1 MKSKKGYP
9 RRPYSFER
17 VLKDLAD
24 DIGYEN
30 IETVIEK
37 KRKAIEHISNP
48 NFKDRQLHIQ
58 DGLELDI
65 HCKKLGKGTPFLTAY
80 ETLLRKE
87 IAKQKDHGSSDE
99 IIDNLL
105 RLGESIG
112 DIMEET
118 RNALDDDKVD
128 EDEKEQ
134 ISIEVIELEKKIA
147 ELKLKLNLGDKTDYK
162 SQKKRDF

>member
-1 MKSKKGYP
+1 MSKRKGYP
-9 RRPYSFER
+9 RKPYSFER

-24 DIGYEN
+24 DIGYDN

-65 HCKKLGKGTPFLTAY
+65 HCKRIGKGTPFLTAY

-87 IAKQKDHGSSDE
+87 IANRKDHDTSDE
-99 IIDNLL
+99 IINNLL

-112 DIMEET
+112 DVMEET
-118 RNALDDDKVD
+118 RKALDDDKVD
-128 EDEKEQ
+128 EDEKNKFQ
-134 ISIEVIELEKKIA
+134 LR
-147 ELKLKLNLGDKTDYK
+147 LLN
-162 SQKKRDF
+162 

>member
-1 MKSKKGYP
+1 MSNRKGYP
-9 RRPYSFER
+9 RKPYSFER

-24 DIGYEN
+24 DIGYDN
-30 IETVIEK
+30 IETIIEK
-37 KRKAIEHISNP
+37 KRKAIENISNP

-58 DGLELDI
+58 DELDI
-65 HCKKLGKGTPFLTAY
+65 HCKKVGKGTPFLTAY

-87 IAKQKDHGSSDE
+87 IANRKDHDTSDE
-99 IIDNLL
+99 IIHNLL

-112 DIMEET
+112 DVMEET
-118 RNALDDDKVD
+118 RKALDDDKVD

-147 ELKLKLNLGDKTDYK
+147 ELKHKLNLGEKTDYK
-162 SQKKRDF
+162 SQKKREF